1 MSRLVGG
8 STERNAMPEL
18 EQRLIDVDGAV
29 LEVFVGGAAPPTI
42 CQVPHP
48 LDLGRPSGVLAELG
62 RLVKVSPRGLG
73 TSSAA
78 AQAHDLTIDR
88 LVDDLEAVRRRLDVG
103 RWVLHGGSAGGE
115 VLLRYAVRY
124 PEAVTAL
131 IVVSSP
137 PRFRRILGDARTR
150 MSPAYPQWQPL
161 LAQLPPQ
168 TAQGLRWTRITTD
181 SWVLT
186 EDGRPRIVGRSR
198 SPEHGLSDRERVVFE
213 EVVNYQFGDDLGR
226 LHAPALVLHGRND
239 TLVPFEYGQELSAAL
254 PRAEFVAFE
263 DSDHNVANDEPQK
276 YREVVQR
283 FIAAH
288 DG

>member
-1 MSRLVGG
+1 MAV
-8 STERNAMPEL
+8 L
-18 EQRLIDVDGAV
+18 EQRLVDVDGAV
-29 LEVFVGGAAPPTI
+29 LEVFVGGAAAPTI

-48 LDLGRPSGVLAELG
+48 IDLGTPSGVLAELG

-73 TSSAA
+73 NSSAA

-131 IVVSSP
+131 IVTACP
-137 PRFRRILGDARTR
+137 PGFRRILGDARTR
-150 MSPAYPQWQPL
+150 MSPTYPQWQPL

-168 TAQGLRWTRITTD
+168 TGRGMQWTRIATD
-181 SWVLT
+181 GWVLT
-186 EDGRPRIVGRSR
+186 EDGRPRIVGRPR
-198 SPEHGLSDRERVVFE
+198 SPDGLSDRERVVFE
-213 EVVNYQFGDDLGR
+213 EIVDYQFGDDLGR
-226 LHAPALVLHGRND
+226 LHAPAVVMHGRND

-254 PRAEFVAFE
+254 PNAEFVAFE
-263 DSDHNVANDEPQK
+263 HSDHGVPNDEPQK

-288 DG
+288 GG